1 MPTNARS
8 STCSPIC
15 CRGCSRTGRMRPMRW
30 RSPSATLGPHARN
43 RGWRRQSGPADDR
56 RGRAAGDGRQMGRGA
71 AMIGKIA
78 GRIDY
83 KAEDHVLIEAGGIG
97 YIVHCAPGT
106 LSALPAPGEAAA
118 LYTEMIVRQDLI
130 QLFGFRSLAERAWH
144 RVLTSVQ
151 GVGPRGSLSLIDA
164 LGLCGLGRAVSSGD
178 TAALRCATG
187 VGTRLATR
195 IRREMKY
202 KELVMM
208 ALGAGPVTAPQ
219 PAKSDGGAEPAGT
232 SAPTMPRETSDQAE
246 ALAASA

>member
-71 AMIGKIA
+71 AMIGKSA

-106 LSALPAPGEAAA
+106 LSALPAPGEAASR
-118 LYTEMIVRQDLI
+118 YTEMIVRQDLM
-130 QLFGFRSLAERAWH
+130 QLFGFRSLAEREWH
-144 RVLTSVQ
+144 RILTSVQ
-151 GVGPRGSLSLIDA
+151 GVGPRVSLSLIDA
-164 LGLCGLGRAVSSGD
+164 LGLSGLGRAVASGD
-178 TAALRCATG
+178 TAALRRAPG
-187 VGTRLATR
+187 VGPRLATR
-195 IRREMKY
+195 ITS
-202 KELVMM
+202 ELKDKAPVMM
-208 ALGAGPVTAPQ
+208 ALGAGPAVAPTA
-219 PAKSDGGAEPAGT
+219 SDATAEPAET
-232 SAPTMPRETSDQAE
+232 PAPAQEAKDQAQ
-246 ALAASA
+246 ALA